1 MLQVA
6 FTVLSNMTTQ
16 QATVLDQIVS
26 NAARAAESA
35 AEAARALRE
44 AQERPRSNFSEASKV
59 VKCPEFF
66 GYATVDDDQNHWR
79 DFAFSFKAWLV
90 FADAEF
96 DRELALIERAS
107 DVPISLPTDS
117 GTLQRTYKLYAIL
130 SGLLKHR
137 PLRIHRQVTD
147 RNVRRGVSFA
157 SCMNLGRSRG
167 AYLYCKH

>member
-44 AQERPRSNFSEASKV
+44 AQERPRNNFSEASKV
-59 VKCPEFF
+59 VKCPAFF
-66 GYATVDDDQNHWR
+66 GYATVDDDQNH
-79 DFAFSFKAWLV
+79 FAFSFKAWLV

>member
-1 MLQVA
+1 MVAEPVIQTGWCGCYPDAVAFVVLQIA

-16 QATVLDQIVS
+16 QATVLSEIVS

-44 AQERPRSNFSEASKV
+44 AQERPRNSFSEASKV

-66 GYATVDDDQNHWR
+66 GYATADDDQNNWR

-107 DVPISLPTDS
+107 DAQFHCQL
-117 GTLQRTYKLYAIL
+117 TLVLCGELT
-130 SGLLKHR
+130 
-137 PLRIHRQVTD
+137 
-147 RNVRRGVSFA
+147 
-157 SCMNLGRSRG
+157 SCMLSLVVCLNTFEGSQTS
-167 AYLYCKH
+167 Y